1 MLTGQV
7 DSGLVQLNVQRK
19 EAAKII
25 LERNFDGIILKIQE
39 LPFWMVEIHRILQN
53 LVYPSIKPAE
63 LCSMLRDMAVMT
75 SCGVPIMQAIQGL
88 AEEDSEGAG
97 NRNICRVAK
106 RLLEELDAGAA
117 LSEAFERNKD
127 IFPESV
133 CSLIT
138 IGDKTGTTHTMLME
152 AANHLDRVSKMKAE
166 TKQAMIY
173 PIFVFMSIFGVAAF
187 WIYYVIPNL
196 LGLFKQLNAKLPPLT
211 LMVLNASEWMTNNG
225 QWLVASMILIA
236 IFIWLCWQRS
246 VGFQRFIHTGLH
258 KIPITRSI
266 VSSAGLAFFS
276 EYLSILIRA
285 GLNVSSSLSILENAT
300 RDLYYKERL
309 SKIKNFVE
317 KGDQISVAMKQV
329 GGFPPMMLR
338 MIIVGENS
346 GTLDNQLKYLAG
358 EYADRLKQIVS
369 TISEIIKPLIIVVAG
384 GVFLF
389 LIIAL
394 MLPVY
399 DLVKQSMSMNR

>member
-1 MLTGQV
+1 
-7 DSGLVQLNVQRK
+7 
-19 EAAKII
+19 
-25 LERNFDGIILKIQE
+25 
-39 LPFWMVEIHRILQN
+39 
-53 LVYPSIKPAE
+53 
-63 LCSMLRDMAVMT
+63 
-75 SCGVPIMQAIQGL
+75 
-88 AEEDSEGAG
+88 
-97 NRNICRVAK
+97 
-106 RLLEELDAGAA
+106 
-117 LSEAFERNKD
+117 
-127 IFPESV
+127 
-133 CSLIT
+133 
-138 IGDKTGTTHTMLME
+138 LME

-173 PIFVFMSIFGVAAF
+173 PIFVFLAIFGVAGF

-211 LMVLNASEWMTNNG
+211 VAVLNASEWMTNNG
-225 QWLVASMILIA
+225 QWIVAGMIASIILIW
-236 IFIWLCWQRS
+236 ISWQRNL
-246 VGFQRFIHTGLH
+246 GFQRFIHNGLH

-266 VSSAGLAFFS
+266 VSSAGLAFFA

-285 GLNVSSSLSILENAT
+285 GLNISSSLSILENAT

-309 SKIKNFVE
+309 SKMKNFVE

-358 EYADRLKQIVS
+358 EYADRLKQIIS
-369 TISEIIKPLIIVVAG
+369 TISEIIKPLVIVVAG

-399 DLVKQSMSMNR
+399 DLVKQSMSMSR